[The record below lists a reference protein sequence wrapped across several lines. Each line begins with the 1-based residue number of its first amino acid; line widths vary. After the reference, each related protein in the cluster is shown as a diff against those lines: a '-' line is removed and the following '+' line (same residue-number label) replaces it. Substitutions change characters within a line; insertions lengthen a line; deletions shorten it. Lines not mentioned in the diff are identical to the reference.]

1 MIQFSA
7 MKGFL
12 NDSIGQMNR
21 STNKLT
27 LTNNQVVQGQVLKL
41 FPDQK
46 ALIQIGQS
54 KLVAQLE
61 ASLNSLDRYWFRVKG
76 SEQQGLQL
84 KIIRQVN
91 HLTNQS
97 VAKDLLTMFQQKT
110 SKENI
115 LLTGELAKDNIPFTK
130 EQLLDAIEILKKTPK
145 RDVSAFVDAAKFA
158 IKQEY
163 PLTENVI
170 KSLMQTQSNVSLA
183 NQIGTLFHSL
193 QGLDQPSSIVRQLQQ
208 SLLNLIQ
215 KSDDLLSVK
224 QFELGGENRLTIKD
238 ISNEIQALREML
250 LVVSKEGEGLAKV
263 KVQIDSLIQRLNGQT
278 LLQQDLGP
286 TTQMITQVPL
296 FPLSNSDLTIQWHGK
311 KQGNGKIDPSFCRIL
326 FYLQLPTLKEMMVDV
341 QIQNRVITINITNNF
356 ENIKPIISN
365 HSEGLKELLNE
376 MDYKL
381 SAIHVK
387 SFDTAAN
394 QAHQKEQV
402 SITNGFG
409 PYTGVD
415 VKI

>member
-61 ASLNSLDRYWFRVKG
+61 ASLSSLDRYWFRVKG

-84 KIIRQVN
+84 KIIKKVN

-97 VAKDLLTMFQQKT
+97 VAKDLLTMFQQKI

-115 LLTGELAKDNIPFTK
+115 LLTGELAKDHIPFTK
-130 EQLLDAIEILKKTPK
+130 EQLLDAIEMLKNTPK
-145 RDVSAFVDAAKFA
+145 RDALAFVEAAKFA

-193 QGLDQPSSIVRQLQQ
+193 QGLDQPSNIVRQLQQ
-208 SLLNLIQ
+208 SLLNLMQ
-215 KSDDLLSVK
+215 NSDDLLSVK
-224 QFELGGENRLTIKD
+224 QFDLGGENRLTIKD
-238 ISNEIQALREML
+238 ITNEIQALRELL

-263 KVQIDSLIQRLNGQT
+263 KDQIDSLIQRLNGQT

-311 KQGNGKIDPSFCRIL
+311 KQENGKIDPSFCRIL

-341 QIQNRVITINITNNF
+341 QIQNRVITISITNNF

-365 HSEGLKELLNE
+365 YSEGLKELLNE

-387 SFDTAAN
+387 PFDTSAN
-394 QAHQKEQV
+394 QPLHKEQV
-402 SITNGFG
+402 SITSGFG